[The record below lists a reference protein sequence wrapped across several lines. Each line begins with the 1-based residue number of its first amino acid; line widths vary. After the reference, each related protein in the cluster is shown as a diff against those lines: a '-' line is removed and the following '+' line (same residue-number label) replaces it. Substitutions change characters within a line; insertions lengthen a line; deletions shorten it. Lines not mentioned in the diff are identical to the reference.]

1 MSSNI
6 DRFGANCR
14 SFGSVCRG
22 LFVRIITAMAVVS
35 FVANISACSVSKSPF
50 PLIPQT
56 TSDSNSVTS
65 QSSESAPTDS
75 YLYPIIK
82 IAAPVSEETVYYLG
96 KLYDAKKSGLLGE
109 GVTGLNVSLEFL
121 DTMEPSFGVNVY
133 TTSSTGA
140 SVASYNTW
148 EQSGTVPDIILS
160 DSLSQLAEEDKIIPL
175 NNLLADNQLLL
186 PSNIYINYFNYLV
199 INNEQYGIP
208 YSSSVEV
215 IFVNN
220 EVLSATGIP
229 QMAFEVDLDTIINV
243 SEAVALL
250 NTEDTLPENR
260 VLPFYQVRE
269 LIPFLPSSYDASS
282 GYLMF
287 SGSTPDFKKES
298 FEKSILFLRDYLSKG
313 YSVDGMSEEEIL
325 ESFGTLDPILA
336 KRVAM
341 WVGNSEEISRWA
353 NYMPYTLSI
362 VQIPSLTP
370 GEYSPSAITVYPLC
384 ISKQSEN
391 PELAADFA
399 SFIALDE
406 DAVLLRLRLEK
417 EEGFIPVIRSS
428 EVWDY
433 AFSELKFG
441 SSLAKLRDQI
451 GNVYFS
457 PAISDNVTFVMTESL
472 LSQYSDKLLDYD
484 LDLDELLNEL
494 TAAYSGQ

>member
-1 MSSNI
+1 MSRNI
-6 DRFGANCR
+6 ARFGTNCI
-14 SFGSVCRG
+14 SIGTVCFG
-22 LFVRIITAMAVVS
+22 FVFRIFIALALVS
-35 FVANISACSVSKSPF
+35 FAVSISACSANSSPF

-56 TSDSNSVTS
+56 TVDINATTS
-65 QSSESAPTDS
+65 QSTVSTSTDQ
-75 YLYPIIK
+75 YQYPIIK
-82 IAAPVSEETVYYLG
+82 LAAPVSAETAEYLV

-109 GVTGLNVSLEFL
+109 GTTGLNVSLEFL
-121 DTMEPSFGVNVY
+121 DSVEPSFSVDVY

-140 SVASYNTW
+140 SVDSYDTW
-148 EQSGTVPDIILS
+148 DQSGTVPDIILS
-160 DSLSQLAEEDKIIPL
+160 DSLSQLAEDKKIIPL
-175 NNLLADNQLLL
+175 NNLIADNQLLL
-186 PSNIYINYFNYLV
+186 PSNIYINCLTNLV

-220 EVLSATGIP
+220 EVLSIAGIP
-229 QMAFEVDLDTIINV
+229 QMSFETDLETINHI

-250 NTEDTLPENR
+250 NNEDTLPENR

-269 LIPFLPSSYDASS
+269 LIPYLPSSFDPDS

-287 SGSTPDFKKES
+287 SGEKPDFKNEA
-298 FEKSILFLRDYLSKG
+298 FVKSIIFLRDYLSKG
-313 YSVDGMSEEEIL
+313 YSVDGLSEEEIF

-362 VQIPSLTP
+362 VQIPSLVS

-384 ISKQSEN
+384 ISKQSEY

-399 SFIALDE
+399 AFIALDE

-428 EVWDY
+428 SVWEY

-441 SSLAKLRDQI
+441 SSLFKLREQI
-451 GNVYFS
+451 GNAYFS
-457 PAISDNVTFVMTESL
+457 PSVSDHATFVETEAL
-472 LSQYSDKLLDYD
+472 LSQYSDELLDSE

-494 TAAYSGQ
+494 TADYSG